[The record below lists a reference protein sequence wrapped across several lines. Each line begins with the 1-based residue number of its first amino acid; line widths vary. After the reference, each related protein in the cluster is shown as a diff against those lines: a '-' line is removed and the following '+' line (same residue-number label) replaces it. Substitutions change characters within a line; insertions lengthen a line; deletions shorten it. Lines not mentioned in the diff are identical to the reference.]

1 MILHMPFMGAGLMFK
16 EGEDQK
22 EAKYIAAHNE
32 FSKRLGYQDCS

>member
-22 EAKYIAAHNE
+22 KLNIL
-32 FSKRLGYQDCS
+32 RLIMN